1 MSSTFFQTF
10 PEKPAAAV
18 FLSGTGTNAAK
29 LLEGWRS
36 GAFRGWTPRVL
47 VTDKPE
53 TSRARALA
61 EQYGLP
67 LVEHD
72 IAKFYRERGLE
83 KIALTSERALQV
95 REEWTGA
102 LIRLLMPYSVQF
114 GILAGFV
121 PLSNITCVLPCLNV
135 HPGDLTLDEDGRR
148 YLAGLQRLPVET
160 ALLRGHT
167 HLRSSVIIAQAFT
180 GGAKEMDSGP
190 VLGVSAPVP
199 VDLMG
204 ATVDDLRACQAARA
218 GKKPAEY
225 RGDLLMQ
232 AAERNLENLKE
243 HGDWVVFPQTVD
255 DFARNKFT
263 LDPDGTLRYE
273 GTRVKTVEYSETSAP
288 RPVPV

>member
-1 MSSTFFQTF
+1 MTSTFFQTF

-29 LLEGWRS
+29 LLEGWHS
-36 GAFRGWTPRVL
+36 GAFNGWTPRVL

-61 EQYGLP
+61 EQYRLP

-72 IAKFYRERGLE
+72 IAKFYHERGLE

-135 HPGDLTLDEDGRR
+135 HPGDLTLEEDGRR

-160 ALLRGHT
+160 ALLRGHA

-190 VLGVSAPVP
+190 VPWP
-199 VDLMG
+199 
-204 ATVDDLRACQAARA
+204 
-218 GKKPAEY
+218 K
-225 RGDLLMQ
+225 
-232 AAERNLENLKE
+232 
-243 HGDWVVFPQTVD
+243 
-255 DFARNKFT
+255 
-263 LDPDGTLRYE
+263 
-273 GTRVKTVEYSETSAP
+273 
-288 RPVPV
+288 

>member
-1 MSSTFFQTF
+1 MAPIFFQTF
-10 PEKPAAAV
+10 PEKPSAAI

-36 GAFRGWTPRVL
+36 GEYCGWIPRVL

-53 TSRARALA
+53 TSRARSLA
-61 EQYGLP
+61 AEYGLP

-83 KIALTSERALQV
+83 KIALTSERALEV

-102 LIRLLMPYSVQF
+102 MIRLLAPYQVQF

-135 HPGDLTLDEDGRR
+135 HPGDLTLEEDGRR

-190 VLGVSAPVP
+190 VLGVSAPVA
-199 VDLMG
+199 VDLAG
-204 ATVDDLRACQAARA
+204 VTLDELKACQAARQ

-243 HGDWVVFPQTVD
+243 LGDWVVFPRAVD
-255 DFARNKFT
+255 DFARNKFA
-263 LDPDGTLRYE
+263 LAPDGALLYE
-273 GTRVKTVEYSETSAP
+273 GVPVKTVEYSESAAP
-288 RPVPV
+288 RPIPL